1 MCLPLWDESQQTIAI
16 TKKKKIII
24 KKGRYSSHCSHIL
37 LTDQWCLAAAARSNI
52 NRVKPSLA
60 SGAPTK
66 VRPTEV
72 CCFGCIVWKG
82 FFLGLIDTSL
92 ILFQAFGEPKVM
104 FSWEDHINKG
114 YTRKRTPAS
123 TASWEGASDGGHTRR
138 LLRQNVQHGHQLR
151 FHPKHSLKQKYA
163 AKNGLDWIFY
173 AIDIK
178 LMFFFAVFFMP
189 HKFWTKGHKC

>member
-1 MCLPLWDESQQTIAI
+1 MCFPLWDESQQTISI
-16 TKKKKIII
+16 TKKKK
-24 KKGRYSSHCSHIL
+24 GRCSSHCSHIL
-37 LTDQWCLAAAARSNI
+37 LTDQWCLAEAARSNI
-52 NRVKPSLA
+52 NRVEPSLA
-60 SGAPTK
+60 PGGPTK

-72 CCFGCIVWKG
+72 CCFGCIVWKE

-138 LLRQNVQHGHQLR
+138 LLRQNVQHRSASAR
-151 FHPKHSLKQKYA
+151 FHSNHSSKAEICCK
-163 AKNGLDWIFY
+163 K
-173 AIDIK
+173 
-178 LMFFFAVFFMP
+178 MHFAESL
-189 HKFWTKGHKC
+189 TQ